1 MNIEARKLRII
12 ELFTSLKDTTK
23 ITQIESLLLPSSSSD
38 RKTMINSLAGTWSE
52 EEAEE
57 IKKIIEEGCEKID
70 ESEW

>member
-23 ITQIESLLLPSSSSD
+23 ITQIESILLPSSLSD
-38 RKTMINSLAGTWSE
+38 RKAMINSLAGTWSE

-57 IKKIIEEGCEKID
+57 MKKIIEEGCEKID